1 MREHIRKLLAN
12 DFVIL
17 VLVAGALFG
26 FFKYFESRI
35 DKSVRDAT
43 NEFTLGQ
50 EVLNNKVT
58 ELEKAVVDTL
68 AALAEE
74 QENNSALRQRFYDIR
89 DTVGELEKLSTTDK
103 ELLMKY
109 SKVYFLNEHY
119 VPLKLSDIREEY
131 RTANSSNFQIH
142 SEVLPNLENLI
153 EEGREDGV
161 DILVQS
167 AYRSFATQSQLKSA
181 YTVTYGTTTANR
193 FSADQG
199 YSEHQLGTTV
209 DFTSG
214 KTAGALNGFDKTP
227 EYAWLLENAHRYGF
241 ILSYPAGNA
250 YYKFEPWHWR
260 FVGIDLARDLKRD
273 EMNFYDMDQRVIDT
287 YLTKIFD

>member
-12 DFVIL
+12 DFVVL
-17 VLVAGALFG
+17 VLIALAFWG
-26 FFKYFESRI
+26 FFKYFNIRI
-35 DKSVRDAT
+35 EKAVEKTTS
-43 NEFTLGQ
+43 EFTLGQ

-119 VPLKLSDIREEY
+119 VPLKISEIGEDY
-131 RTANSSNFQIH
+131 RTSKSTNYQIH

-161 DILVQS
+161 NILVQS
-167 AYRSFATQSQLKSA
+167 AYRSFSTQSQLKSA

-214 KTAGALNGFDKTP
+214 TTGTLEGFDKTP

-260 FVGIDLARDLKRD
+260 FVGIDLARDLKRE